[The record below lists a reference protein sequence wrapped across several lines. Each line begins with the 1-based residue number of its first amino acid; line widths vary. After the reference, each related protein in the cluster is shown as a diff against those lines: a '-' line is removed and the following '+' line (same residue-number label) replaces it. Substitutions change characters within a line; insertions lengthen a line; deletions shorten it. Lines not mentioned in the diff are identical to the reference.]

1 MGGSL
6 LPPASPRCSH
16 SSWHLLLLPGE
27 AYSHQGWVCRVI
39 ECFPC
44 EPVGGQAAFASS
56 LCPGSV
62 LGNGACSCLPNRTL
76 AFSEGTPAQPPEPG
90 LPAWNRCCRWAA
102 FLFSAL
108 TSEACRERL
117 SSLACQDRAHICFPC
132 SLLSAPTRL
141 LALQGGPGGPSSL
154 VQA

>member
-1 MGGSL
+1 M
-6 LPPASPRCSH
+6 
-16 SSWHLLLLPGE
+16 
-27 AYSHQGWVCRVI
+27 I
-39 ECFPC
+39 EHFPC
-44 EPVGGQAAFASS
+44 EPVGGQATLASS
-56 LCPGSV
+56 LCLGSV
-62 LGNGACSCLPNRTL
+62 LGNGACSCLPNHTP

-141 LALQGGPGGPSSL
+141 LALQGGPGSPSSQG
-154 VQA
+154 QA